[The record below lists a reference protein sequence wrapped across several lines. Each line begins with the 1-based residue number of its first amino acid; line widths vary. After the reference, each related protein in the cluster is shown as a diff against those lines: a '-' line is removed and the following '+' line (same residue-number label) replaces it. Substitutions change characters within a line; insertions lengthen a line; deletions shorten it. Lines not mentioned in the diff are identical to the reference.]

1 MQSCRETLVCDNIR
15 LVYYVFGKFSQTE
28 VTSLHRDDI
37 ISSGLLGLVKA
48 ANTFDSE
55 RGTKFSTYA
64 ALCIRNEML
73 MYMRKVRRYFGKE
86 ISLEEPVS
94 TDETGMVLTIA
105 DTIEANENPQDECLA
120 GIMFAEFQRRLST
133 LDRSVLKMRMA
144 GYRQKEI
151 ARYLGYSQGYIAK
164 RIKGIQAKGRLWM
177 LNSLDRG
184 QIRRNSRSNQPKR

>member
-1 MQSCRETLVCDNIR
+1 MQSCREALVCDNIR

-64 ALCIRNEML
+64 ALCIQNEML

-94 TDETGMVLTIA
+94 TDETGMVLNYRRYHRGKRKPA
-105 DTIEANENPQDECLA
+105 RRMPCGYNVCQS
-120 GIMFAEFQRRLST
+120 FQRRLST
-133 LDRSVLKMRMA
+133 LDRSVLKMKME
-144 GYRQKEI
+144 GYRQKKLRGAWAI
-151 ARYLGYSQGYIAK
+151 HR
-164 RIKGIQAKGRLWM
+164 GI
-177 LNSLDRG
+177 
-184 QIRRNSRSNQPKR
+184 

>member
-1 MQSCRETLVCDNIR
+1 MQSCREALVCDNIR

-64 ALCIRNEML
+64 ALCIQNEML

-133 LDRSVLKMRMA
+133 LDRSVLKMKME

-151 ARYLGYSQGYIAK
+151 ARRLGYSQGYIAK

-184 QIRRNSRSNQPKR
+184 